1 MTIQTLD
8 HKTYKR
14 IKDESPNMNKIFGD
28 EDLIKIIDWPRK
40 DKPCKCCGKIMK
52 IEEYAKE
59 VIKLCI
65 HSWNRKKYCSE
76 ECINEIR
83 KQRNRARKKDQ
94 KIKNGTENPKNDQ
107 KMTQKAL
114 FRP

>member
-8 HKTYKR
+8 HKTCKK

-28 EDLIKIIDWPRK
+28 EDLIKIMDWPRK
-40 DKPCKCCGKIMK
+40 DKPCEFCGKIMK
-52 IEEYAKE
+52 KKDYEGE

-76 ECINEIR
+76 ECINGIR
-83 KQRNRARKKDQ
+83 KQRNKNKKEL
-94 KIKNGTENPKNDQ
+94 KNKKFIENNK
-107 KMTQKAL
+107 K
-114 FRP
+114 